1 MGVALECRNYE
12 VNWKQSK
19 MGPKQKNFARL
30 IVGNCRTG
38 TSARVPSQRMLKNR
52 WSWFPSQVLA
62 TLEVGPKSNIVI
74 YELKPTRR
82 RKTIAISLAA
92 EPKDSTVA
100 FAFSPDG
107 KLLAT
112 LLPEMATPL
121 SYSVA
126 VYMWRTGKIVAS
138 VGLGCV
144 TLPTFIPQVS
154 TSDSDQF
161 IIHVNVFHAPHR
173 LSL

>member
-1 MGVALECRNYE
+1 M
-12 VNWKQSK
+12 
-19 MGPKQKNFARL
+19 
-30 IVGNCRTG
+30 
-38 TSARVPSQRMLKNR
+38 
-52 WSWFPSQVLA
+52 LA

-161 IIHVNVFHAPHR
+161 IIHVNVLHAPHR